1 MKKETVIARQK
12 LALEYFEKAH
22 IVLTEEEK
30 AAIKAEAAGKITFF
44 AEHGKSVVKGQVI
57 ASIL

>member
-1 MKKETVIARQK
+1 MK
-12 LALEYFEKAH
+12 LFNP
-22 IVLTEEEK
+22 
-30 AAIKAEAAGKITFF
+30 IKAEAAGKITFF